1 MYLVMP
7 IVMAFVV
14 IYGLIKKVSVF
25 EAFTKGAKEGLSTVI
40 AIAPA
45 LVGLVVAVSMLKA
58 SSLLELLADFLSPV
72 CDALGFPS
80 ELVAMSVLRPVSGG
94 GSQALLNQ
102 ALSDYGADSF
112 LGRCASVIAG
122 STETT
127 FYVVTMYFGYLKIRK
142 IRHTLVSALLADL
155 TAVIVAVISVSLFF

>member
-7 IVMAFVV
+7 FFMAFVV
-14 IYGLIKKVSVF
+14 IYGLTKKVSVF
-25 EAFTKGAKEGLSTVI
+25 EAFTKGAKEGLMTAV

-45 LVGLVVAVSMLKA
+45 MIGLVVSVSMLKA
-58 SSLLELLADFLSPV
+58 SSLLDVFTELLKPV
-72 CDALGFPS
+72 CDFLHFPS
-80 ELVAMSVLRPVSGG
+80 ELVPMSILRPVSGS
-94 GSQALLNQ
+94 GSTALLNQ

-127 FYVVTMYFGYLKIRK
+127 FYVVTMYFGYLRIRK

-155 TAVIVAVISVSLFF
+155 TAIIFAVISVSLFL